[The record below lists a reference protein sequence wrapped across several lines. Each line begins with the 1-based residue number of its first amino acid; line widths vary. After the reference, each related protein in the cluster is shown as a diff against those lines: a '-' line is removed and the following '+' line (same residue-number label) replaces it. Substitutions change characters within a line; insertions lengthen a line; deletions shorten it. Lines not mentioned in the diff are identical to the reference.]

1 MTTET
6 MREAVARAMDEALRA
21 IESDARLSELTDDEV
36 RALTDAA
43 IRTVL
48 ERLRERELVMRED
61 GMVVHEVRG
70 APNDVWQAMLDAA
83 AREALPEPA
92 DSGRGEAFPLCE
104 SIGLEWRHLPARS
117 RTGKWCGGGWRCA
130 EPAALSRPR

>member
-1 MTTET
+1 MDKDGPET
-6 MREAVARAMDEALRA
+6 MREAVARAIDPRPFRYWDEMVNFCLSQGDDDEAARRYA
-21 IESDARLSELTDDEV
+21 DQTHGPEIEA
-36 RALTDAA
+36 ALKKADAA

-83 AREALPEPA
+83 AREV
-92 DSGRGEAFPLCE
+92 G
-104 SIGLEWRHLPARS
+104 
-117 RTGKWCGGGWRCA
+117 
-130 EPAALSRPR
+130 